1 MELLKKMI
9 GSEAAALGGEPHFV
23 RCIKPNDLKK
33 AGQIDRTK
41 MAQQLRYTG
50 VLETVRIRK
59 QGFSHR
65 LTFADFLRRYF
76 FEQCRSIG

>member
-9 GSEAAALGGEPHFV
+9 GSSSSVGDEPHFV

-50 VLETVRIRK
+50 VLETVSIRK

-65 LTFADFLRRYF
+65 LSFADFLRRYYI
-76 FEQCRSIG
+76 S